1 MQVLPG
7 LLPLLLSKQ
16 ILKEENYS
24 RLLRPDDGAECAP
37 PPHARTPARPHAR
50 TPARRVAHATPLT
63 TCHATTKL

>member
-16 ILKEENYS
+16 ILKEEHYS

-37 PPHARTPARPHAR
+37 PRLTPARPHAR
-50 TPARRVAHATPLT
+50 TPNQTAAEWAP
-63 TCHATTKL
+63 

>member
-16 ILKEENYS
+16 ILKEEHYS

-37 PPHARTPARPHAR
+37 RASRPHAR